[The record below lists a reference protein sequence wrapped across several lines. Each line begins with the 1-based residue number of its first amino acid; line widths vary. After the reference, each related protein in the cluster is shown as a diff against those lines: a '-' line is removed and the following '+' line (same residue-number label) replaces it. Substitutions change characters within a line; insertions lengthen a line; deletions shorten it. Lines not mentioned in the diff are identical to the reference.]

1 MTQTLDQLGGKTA
14 GQLIR
19 HEDWNDLVQN
29 LKEINATLAGQIATA
44 AAQIA
49 ALTTTVGQLHSEFD
63 VFRKR
68 VDPVIGQFYQVR
80 ITTTRTRFAI
90 GEPAEIEAQVSDPL
104 DGQLQRAGE
113 AGRPWVDFVATWG
126 QLKPAPGFESVA
138 GTGDR
143 SISVRVNEQG
153 IARALLR
160 ADHLTGFSDLEEIDV
175 TQALD
180 TPVLETAK
188 SAARF
193 IIEAETPMAA
203 KNAGVFQMMTA
214 EYESATSP
222 AFRKFTDAYYVKN
235 APEVAGRVFRPQA
248 SWRDYRATVLAFA
261 KSDNDPTTPDRRHG
275 SESILVT
282 FRDWITPWIH
292 LEYLDDTA
300 IGTAVPDVRARFAA
314 KVTPSYVETSKFI
327 RTEVDDLVREDGL
340 IGKMRKYRVIDQALD
355 GLAVSNAPAFLPGLT
370 QAVQMGV
377 RMQHAMENVQADA
390 IGIPQ
395 QKVAFQVFTEASTRA
410 DVNVSAVSEQIG
422 KLQTDLG
429 GVSTRLTA
437 AENGVGVLRADL
449 GASQA
454 DLGSVKQNAETWF
467 KAGGAINTLQVNM
480 ADFQDRFGKLDARFG
495 NVERSVANVSGRVD
509 RVASEGGDLQRLGI
523 EVQTLKGQV
532 GGLTQLEP
540 TTVTSKL
547 LEFDGIVNRVAALEL
562 RPR

>member
-63 VFRKR
+63 VFRNR

-235 APEVAGRVFRPQA
+235 APGGSPTYRKLAEVEY
-248 SWRDYRATVLAFA
+248 S
-261 KSDNDPTTPDRRHG
+261 KDP
-275 SESILVT
+275 
-282 FRDWITPWIH
+282 
-292 LEYLDDTA
+292 
-300 IGTAVPDVRARFAA
+300 
-314 KVTPSYVETSKFI
+314 
-327 RTEVDDLVREDGL
+327 
-340 IGKMRKYRVIDQALD
+340 
-355 GLAVSNAPAFLPGLT
+355 
-370 QAVQMGV
+370 
-377 RMQHAMENVQADA
+377 
-390 IGIPQ
+390 
-395 QKVAFQVFTEASTRA
+395 ASTRE
-410 DVNVSAVSEQIG
+410 DIDNSRKYGRLINFDLRLVPLSFLVWGLVLLAVGIILRRRAARKPG
-422 KLQTDLG
+422 A
-429 GVSTRLTA
+429 TA
-437 AENGVGVLRADL
+437 V
-449 GASQA
+449 
-454 DLGSVKQNAETWF
+454 
-467 KAGGAINTLQVNM
+467 
-480 ADFQDRFGKLDARFG
+480 
-495 NVERSVANVSGRVD
+495 
-509 RVASEGGDLQRLGI
+509 
-523 EVQTLKGQV
+523 
-532 GGLTQLEP
+532 
-540 TTVTSKL
+540 
-547 LEFDGIVNRVAALEL
+547 
-562 RPR
+562 